1 MERRPL
7 RKLHHRPFLKF
18 PLSRGC
24 QTDWRA
30 ENRRLHIVRG
40 SVTSCYPITVK
51 ADPKS
56 YTPGPWCP
64 GNIADGAKAGGIWMH
79 DGEVYDVDAA
89 VISNLAQF
97 CGDTA
102 WQLFDPET
110 GNVRFTGSLE
120 ACEAAARPYVD
131 PTYQNYCV
139 QCLPE
144 YMQKD
149 ATMTYV
155 IPLQPQ
161 ASGRP
166 QPTNSYGSGVA

>member
-1 MERRPL
+1 M